1 MKKANE
7 DLLEEKTLVS
17 KLTHFV
23 KRPFAFILTL
33 GSILGVEFLTLLN
46 GWGISEKPFPNS
58 QMMINNI
65 APKVNLTFKSTLPRI
80 RIEIRPK
87 IIYLNA
93 IRFVLMTLDIP

>member
-1 MKKANE
+1 
-7 DLLEEKTLVS
+7 
-17 KLTHFV
+17 
-23 KRPFAFILTL
+23 
-33 GSILGVEFLTLLN
+33 
-46 GWGISEKPFPNS
+46 
-58 QMMINNI
+58 MMINNI